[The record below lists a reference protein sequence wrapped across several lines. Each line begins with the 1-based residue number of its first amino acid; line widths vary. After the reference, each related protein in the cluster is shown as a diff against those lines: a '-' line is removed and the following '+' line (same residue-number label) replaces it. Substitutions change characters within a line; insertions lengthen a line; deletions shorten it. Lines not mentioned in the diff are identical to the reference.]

1 MRKVN
6 LFALTG
12 FGNGALHALQKQ
24 NICINRLYTRKE
36 KGLFPYFSVEPI
48 DDIAKQ
54 LGISVIYIDNNTE
67 WDVVETADINLVV
80 SFHRILKKKHLSMA
94 RYNINVHPSLLPSYK
109 GPTPTNWMIEKNEK
123 ICGISA
129 HLMTHNID
137 EGTIIFQKE
146 YPLMQNNDPDLRKF
160 LASKIEFCVNRLID
174 CFEAWKVIK
183 NDYPESYY
191 PSFHEITRKEDV

>member
-36 KGLFPYFSVEPI
+36 KGPFPYFSVNPI
-48 DDIAKQ
+48 DDVAKQ
-54 LGISVIYIDNNTE
+54 LGVSVIYIDNNAE
-67 WDVVETADINLVV
+67 WDIVENADINLVV
-80 SFHRILKKKHLSMA
+80 SFHRILKKKHLNMA

-137 EGTIIFQKE
+137 EGTIIFQQE

-160 LASKIEFCVNRLID
+160 LASKIEFCVNQLID

-191 PSFHEITRKEDV
+191 SSFHEITRKEDA